1 MSAPPVW
8 FEDFT
13 PGMVRA
19 IGPYTVTAAEIV
31 EFASK
36 YDPQPFHTDPEKA
49 KASIYGGL
57 IASGWMTCAL
67 AMRMVC
73 DDYVLKAASM
83 GSPGVDQIR
92 WKQPVRPG
100 DVLHLRLTVLEAKA
114 SQSKP
119 DRGLVRSLWEM
130 FNQRD
135 ELVMTLE
142 GMGMYRRHPA
152 STPAEG

>member
-1 MSAPPVW
+1 MSAPVW

-13 PGMVRA
+13 PGLVRTL
-19 IGPYTVTAAEIV
+19 GRYTITAEEIV

-36 YDPQPFHTDPEKA
+36 YDPQPFHTDPGKA

-57 IASGWMTCAL
+57 IASGWMTCAI

-119 DRGLVRSLWEM
+119 DRGIVRSLWEM

-152 STPAEG
+152 YLPSDG

>member
-49 KASIYGGL
+49 KSSIYGGL
-57 IASGWMTCAL
+57 IASGWMTCSI

-73 DDYVLKAASM
+73 DDYILKSASM
-83 GSPGVDQIR
+83 GSPGVDNIR
-92 WKQPVRPG
+92 WKLPVRAG
-100 DVLHLRLTVLEAKA
+100 DVLHMRLTVVDTKP

-119 DRGLVRSLWEM
+119 DRGIVRTQWEVL
-130 FNQRD
+130 NQRC
-135 ELVMTLE
+135 EVVMTSE
-142 GMGMYRRHPA
+142 GMGMVRRR
-152 STPAEG
+152 GQ